1 MISVGLRLLLLWVL
15 FISLATFSPF
25 DFDTRSVAHSFSL
38 FQDESHLRD
47 PIHFALNLALFVPL
61 GGLLHHQGRRIAK
74 AQSIGILTAV
84 VCLLISLAI
93 EYFQRYLPSRDS
105 SVIDVIA
112 NTSGAMIGAFGDRT
126 WAASFQTRIDRI
138 RTGTPPAMLSAAL
151 LVFTAATLL
160 MSGALQARTRLSNWS
175 AEYPLLLGNER
186 TGDRPWRGRVFALT
200 ITDAATPLATVRQFS
215 AGSTVVLPGS
225 PIAAFDFSGN
235 PPYEDKAGNV
245 PAVMWAEASPAL
257 PGRSW
262 LQSERAAA
270 RFAQRLRAANRF
282 TLRIRCATDDT
293 NQDGPARIVS
303 NSFSTLL
310 RNFTLGQQGADL
322 IFRLRTPLTGENGSF
337 LETIVPGV
345 FANNHERDILVTYD
359 GANVLGG
366 IAGTDRI
373 FRTQF
378 GPSVPMAVLL
388 SSVLPDEVRLAELPV
403 YNMAYL
409 GFLFLPPG
417 MLMVLL
423 GSTWR
428 RQLLFS
434 VVYLSIASLL
444 LEATLAVVS
453 GRLFSLTNVLT
464 VSAVG
469 AAVFVAAFAI
479 LSQPD
484 VRSRREH
491 RWSIATE
498 SSV

>member
-1 MISVGLRLLLLWVL
+1 MISVAMRLLLLWAL
-15 FISLATFSPF
+15 FIVLATFSPF
-25 DFDTRSVAHSFSL
+25 DFDTTSVAHSFSL
-38 FQDESHLRD
+38 FQDDSHLRD

-61 GGLLHHQGRRIAK
+61 GALLHHEGRRICK
-74 AQSIGILTAV
+74 VKSLVILTGAL
-84 VCLLISLAI
+84 CLMISLGI

-105 SVIDVIA
+105 SLTDVIA
-112 NTSGAMIGAFGDRT
+112 NAAGAMIGALSDRA
-126 WAASFQTRIDRI
+126 WSVSLRAHVDRI
-138 RTGTPPAMLSAAL
+138 RARMSPALLAAAL
-151 LVFTAATLL
+151 SIFMVVTLL
-160 MSGALQARTRLSNWS
+160 MSGAFQARTRLSNWS
-175 AEYPLLLGNER
+175 SEYPLLFGNER
-186 TGDRPWRGRVFALT
+186 TGDRPWRGRVLTLT
-200 ITDAATPLATVRQFS
+200 ITDEATPLASVRRFS
-215 AGSTVVLPGS
+215 AGATVALPGS
-225 PIAAFDFSGN
+225 PIAAFDFSGD

-245 PAVMWAEASPAL
+245 PALRWTEASPAL
-257 PGRSW
+257 AGRSW
-262 LQSERAAA
+262 LQSEGAAA
-270 RFAQRLRAANRF
+270 HLAQRLRAANRF
-282 TLRIRCATDDT
+282 TLRIRCATDDA

-322 IFRLRTPLTGENGSF
+322 VFRLRTPLTGDNGSF
-337 LETIVPGV
+337 LETVVPGV
-345 FANNHERDILVTYD
+345 FSTHRERDILVTYD

-378 GPSVPMAVLL
+378 GPAVPMAVLM
-388 SSVLPDEVRLAELPV
+388 SSVLPEEIRLVELPT

-409 GFLFLPPG
+409 VVLFFPAG

-434 VVYLSIASLL
+434 IVYLPIASLL

-469 AAVFVAAFAI
+469 AAVFVATFAI
-479 LSQPD
+479 FWQPD
-484 VRSRREH
+484 LRSRREH
-491 RWSIATE
+491 RWSVAAE

>member
-1 MISVGLRLLLLWVL
+1 MISVAMRLLLLWAL
-15 FISLATFSPF
+15 FIVLATFSPF
-25 DFDTRSVAHSFSL
+25 DFDTTSVAHSFSL
-38 FQDESHLRD
+38 FQDDSHLRD

-61 GGLLHHQGRRIAK
+61 GALLNHEGRRISK
-74 AQSIGILTAV
+74 VKSLVILTGAI
-84 VCLLISLAI
+84 CLVISLGI
-93 EYFQRYLPSRDS
+93 EYLQRYLPSRDS
-105 SVIDVIA
+105 SLIDVIA
-112 NTSGAMIGAFGDRT
+112 NAAGAMIGALSDRA
-126 WAASFQTRIDRI
+126 WSVSLRAHLDRI
-138 RTGTPPAMLSAAL
+138 RARMSPALLAAAL
-151 LVFTAATLL
+151 SIFMVVTLL
-160 MSGALQARTRLSNWS
+160 MSGALQARTKLSNWS
-175 AEYPLLLGNER
+175 PEFPLLFGNER

-200 ITDAATPLATVRQFS
+200 ITDEATPLASVRRFS
-215 AGSTVVLPGS
+215 AGATMALPGS
-225 PIAAFDFSGN
+225 PIAAFDFSGD

-245 PAVMWAEASPAL
+245 PALRWTEASPAL
-257 PGRSW
+257 AGRSW

-270 RFAQRLRAANRF
+270 DLAQRLRAANRF
-282 TLRIRCATDDT
+282 TLQIRCATDDA

-322 IFRLRTPLTGENGSF
+322 VFRMRTPLTGDNGSF
-337 LETIVPGV
+337 LETVVPGV
-345 FANNHERDILVTYD
+345 FSTHRERDILVTYD

-378 GPSVPMAVLL
+378 GPAVPMAVLM
-388 SSVLPDEVRLAELPV
+388 SSVLPDEIRLEKLPM

-409 GFLFLPPG
+409 GVLFFPAG

-434 VVYLSIASLL
+434 IVYVSVASLL
-444 LEATLAVVS
+444 LEGTLTVVS
-453 GRLFSLTNVLT
+453 GRLFSLTNFFA

-479 LSQPD
+479 FSQPAL
-484 VRSRREH
+484 RSRREH